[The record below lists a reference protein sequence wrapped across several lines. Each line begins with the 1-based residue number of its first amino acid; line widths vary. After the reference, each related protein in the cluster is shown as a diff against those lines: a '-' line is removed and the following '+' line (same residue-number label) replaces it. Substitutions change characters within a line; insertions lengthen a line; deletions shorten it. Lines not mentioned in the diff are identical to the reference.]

1 MRSQEEYAADGEGR
15 SDSNE
20 RQVFHGNAVK
30 RVMQSELSS
39 FETRESNALLRQ
51 AVLIYGA
58 NFAKYSTIP
67 VFEILNFY

>member
-1 MRSQEEYAADGEGR
+1 
-15 SDSNE
+15 
-20 RQVFHGNAVK
+20 
-30 RVMQSELSS
+30 MQSELSS